1 MDVAQGI
8 LMSANDAALIAVCV
22 LGAIV
27 AWDAYWL
34 TRQRQDIPNL
44 GELPNGGFA
53 WTSEGP
59 QEVVRQWGNLASM
72 AAMMA
77 LPWALIGA
85 SDTSYWYAII
95 WDILLSLHL
104 ISLLIPKR
112 FAVTRTHLFADGQR
126 YDWKKL
132 RLQRRQPARRIMLLR
147 KGWGIF
153 GPLPLGGSQNDLSVA
168 RSRIEK
174 VLGLS
179 KDWDIPA
186 SETSEEE

>member
-1 MDVAQGI
+1 MAQGI
-8 LMSANDAALIAVCV
+8 LMSANNAALIAVCV

-59 QEVVRQWGNLASM
+59 QEVIRQWGNLASM

-126 YDWKKL
+126 YDWKRL

-153 GPLPLGGSQNDLSVA
+153 GPLPLGGSQNDLYVA

-174 VLGLS
+174 ALS
-179 KDWDIPA
+179 VSADWDISA
-186 SETSEEE
+186 TEKSEEE

>member
-59 QEVVRQWGNLASM
+59 QEVIRQWGNLASM

>member
-1 MDVAQGI
+1 MVVAQGMM
-8 LMSANDAALIAVCV
+8 MSANNAALIAVCV

-34 TRQRQDIPNL
+34 TRQRQDIPIL
-44 GELPNGGFA
+44 GELQNGGFA

-59 QEVVRQWGNLASM
+59 QEVIRQWGNLASM

-126 YDWKKL
+126 YDWKRL

-153 GPLPLGGSQNDLSVA
+153 GPLPLGGSQNDLTVA

-174 VLGLS
+174 ALS
-179 KDWDIPA
+179 VSADWDISA
-186 SETSEEE
+186 TKKSEEE

>member
-1 MDVAQGI
+1 MVVAQGMM
-8 LMSANDAALIAVCV
+8 MSANNAALIAVCV

-34 TRQRQDIPNL
+34 TRQRQDIPIL
-44 GELPNGGFA
+44 GELQNGGFA

-59 QEVVRQWGNLASM
+59 QEVIRQWGNLASM

-95 WDILLSLHL
+95 WDLLLSLHL

-126 YDWKKL
+126 YDWKRL

-153 GPLPLGGSQNDLSVA
+153 GPLPLGGSQNDLTVA

-174 VLGLS
+174 ALS
-179 KDWDIPA
+179 VSADWDISA
-186 SETSEEE
+186 TKKSEEE

>member
-1 MDVAQGI
+1 MVVAQGMM
-8 LMSANDAALIAVCV
+8 MSANNAALIAVCV

-34 TRQRQDIPNL
+34 TRQRQDIPIL
-44 GELPNGGFA
+44 GELQNGGFA

-59 QEVVRQWGNLASM
+59 QEVMRQWGNLASM

-126 YDWKKL
+126 YDWKRL

-179 KDWDIPA
+179 KDWDISA
-186 SETSEEE
+186 TKKSEEE

>member
-1 MDVAQGI
+1 MVVAQGMM
-8 LMSANDAALIAVCV
+8 MSANNAALIAVCV

-34 TRQRQDIPNL
+34 TRQRQDIPIL
-44 GELPNGGFA
+44 GELQNGGFA

-59 QEVVRQWGNLASM
+59 QEVMRQWGNLASM

-126 YDWKKL
+126 YDWKRL

-179 KDWDIPA
+179 KDSDISA
-186 SETSEEE
+186 TKKSEEE

>member
-8 LMSANDAALIAVCV
+8 LMSANNAALIAVCV

-59 QEVVRQWGNLASM
+59 QEVIRQWGNLASM

-126 YDWKKL
+126 YDWKRL

-174 VLGLS
+174 TLS
-179 KDWDIPA
+179 ASTDWDISA

>member
-1 MDVAQGI
+1 
-8 LMSANDAALIAVCV
+8 
-22 LGAIV
+22 
-27 AWDAYWL
+27 
-34 TRQRQDIPNL
+34 
-44 GELPNGGFA
+44 
-53 WTSEGP
+53 
-59 QEVVRQWGNLASM
+59 M

-132 RLQRRQPARRIMLLR
+132 RLNAVNLHVALCFFE
-147 KGWGIF
+147 KGGGF
-153 GPLPLGGSQNDLSVA
+153 LVRCHLGGLKMTSLWPVQNRKSPWL
-168 RSRIEK
+168 E
-174 VLGLS
+174 
-179 KDWDIPA
+179 
-186 SETSEEE
+186 